1 MCGDLLR
8 GVADCDLLRPLAPK
22 PLTPLA
28 KTIDRL
34 GDLLGD
40 DHDLGVLRREVAG
53 DPARFGGPEA
63 LEPLLARIDRRRQ
76 KLSTMRLRWGAG
88 SFGILRRPSAGG

>member
-1 MCGDLLR
+1 MR
-8 GVADCDLLRPLAPK
+8 PPPPLAPK

-40 DHDLGVLRREVAG
+40 DHDLAVLRREVARATLRDSAG
-53 DPARFGGPEA
+53 RRP

-76 KLSTMRLRWGAG
+76 KLEHDAVTLGRRVC
-88 SFGILRRPSAGG
+88 GILRRPSAGG